1 MNFFFLFF
9 SKRHIQLLLFCLVLS
24 FSYAQ
29 NNYTIKL
36 QEQYIQIPENIE
48 TFQWSQMPES
58 AKVQNGYVGW
68 IQFYETPT
76 QAIQDSFKA
85 TNFQL
90 LEYIPHNTYLFYTP
104 NEVPVSFLQNSGVRS
119 VVSID
124 GEFKL
129 SSELRTGNIPNWAKQ
144 GTSIIVTLQFHDF
157 VSLEFVSHDLANLQ
171 IAIKQQYKGSHNI
184 DLIIPDNCLE
194 ELSNLPYVKWVELIV
209 APDTPDDTRGRN
221 LHRSNGL
228 DTQTGTGRNYTGDG
242 IGVMVRD
249 DGVVGPH
256 IDFQGRI
263 DNSVASGT
271 GANHG
276 DGVAGILAGAGN
288 LDPNMRGMAA
298 GADVFIVNYES
309 NFLDSPT
316 LNLINSGTAQ
326 ITNSSYSNGCNAGY
340 TTITQTV
347 DTQTQNIPTLLHV
360 FSGGNSNGNNCG
372 YGAGSQW
379 GNITGGHKQGKNVIA
394 VANVYFD
401 GSLVGS
407 SSRGPAQD
415 GRIKPDIAANGQ
427 NQNSTYENNL
437 YQSFGGTSGAA
448 PGIAGIA
455 AQLYETYADANG
467 GTLPP
472 SALIKATL
480 LNTANDAGNAGPD
493 FKFGWGIVNALRAG
507 ILIEEGRYLSDV
519 ITQGNTNTHTINVP
533 TGTTQV
539 RFMLYW
545 SDAPASPGANPA
557 LVNDLDLV
565 VTDPSTTNHLPW
577 VLDSTPDPTALNTP
591 ATNGED
597 HLNNMEQV
605 LINNPVAGNY
615 SLDVS
620 GFNVPMGPQ
629 EYFIVY
635 EFISE
640 KITVTYPN
648 SGEHFVPNETES
660 IHWDAV
666 NTTNSF
672 DVEYSL
678 DNGSSWNPIATVGSN
693 TFTVAWTVP
702 NSVTGEALIRV
713 TSGSESDVSDGVF
726 SIAEQPLNLEIAQ
739 LCPDEVTFSWNAVSN
754 AESYDLYTLGT
765 KYMEVAGNSTTTT
778 ITVPITNLNDPIW
791 YAIVAKNDTQGWE
804 SRRTIAQYHPG
815 GLVNC
820 TLANDISL
828 EAINNTPGDFNTVCN
843 TDPIIVS
850 VTIRN
855 TGTNPQ
861 SGFLVSYQLNAE
873 PEVID
878 TFTGTIPS
886 GQQAI
891 FDFSTPLSLTSS
903 GSYTL
908 TTSVNLTGD
917 ENSSNDEQ
925 SINFYAITSA
935 TALNFEETFEPN
947 GFPPPSWTI
956 QNPDDAITWIERTG
970 IIGSNGNP
978 TTVAYVNNYS
988 YNAAGQE
995 DSFVTEI
1002 FDLSNATVP
1011 SLTFDLA
1018 KAQYST
1024 SYTDSMRV
1032 EISTDCGTTFSA
1044 IYNKTGLDLATV
1056 GYQTSAWTPNSAN
1069 QWRNEEIDLSPYE
1082 GEQVQFKFVNITGY
1096 GNSTFIDNINVSAQ
1110 VLNQKDVV
1118 LKNSTLFPNPAT
1130 NKVTLSLLQPFTND
1144 IYVVVYN
1151 SLGQKL
1157 SQFNKKDFINNNT
1170 ILEMDVSQYKTGIY
1184 FITIQQGTHSTTKK
1198 LVMK

>member
-1 MNFFFLFF
+1 MISLFF
-9 SKRHIQLLLFCLVLS
+9 SKRHIQLFLFYLFLS
-24 FSYAQ
+24 FSYGQ
-29 NNYTIKL
+29 NNYTIQI
-36 QEQYIQIPENIE
+36 QEQRIQIPENIE

-58 AKVQNGYVGW
+58 SKTQNGYVGW

-85 TNFQL
+85 INFQL
-90 LEYIPHNTYLFYTP
+90 LEYIPNNTYLFFVP
-104 NEVPVSFLQNSGVRS
+104 NEVPISFLQNSGVRS
-119 VVSID
+119 VVSVD

-129 SSELRTGNIPNWAKQ
+129 SSELRTNNIPNWAKQ
-144 GTSIIVTLQFHDF
+144 GTSILVTLQFHDF
-157 VSLEFVSHDLANLQ
+157 VSVEFVISDLATQQ
-171 IAIKQQYKGSHNI
+171 IGIKQQYKGSHNI
-184 DLIIPDNCLE
+184 DLIIPENCLE

-209 APDTPDDTRGRN
+209 APDSPDDTRGRS

-228 DTQTGTGRNYTGDG
+228 DTQTGAGRNYTGDG
-242 IGVMVRD
+242 IGVLVRD
-249 DGVVGPH
+249 DGIVGPH

-263 DNSVASGT
+263 DNSAASGT

-276 DGVAGILAGAGN
+276 DGVAGIMAGAGSLN
-288 LDPNMRGMAA
+288 PKMRGMAA
-298 GADVFIVNYES
+298 GADVYVVNYVS
-309 NFLDSPT
+309 SFLDSDT
-316 LNLINSGTAQ
+316 QNLINSGTVQ

-360 FSGGNSNGNNCG
+360 FSAGNSNGNDCG
-372 YGAGSQW
+372 YGAGNQW

-394 VANVYFD
+394 TANVYFD

-407 SSRGPAQD
+407 SSRGPAHD

-427 NQNSTYENNL
+427 NQNSTSENNN

-448 PGIAGIA
+448 PGIAGIS

-480 LNTANDAGNAGPD
+480 LNTANDAGNVGPD
-493 FKFGWGIVNALRAG
+493 FKFGWGIVNGLRAG
-507 ILIEEGRYLSDV
+507 ILIEEGRYLLDV
-519 ITQGNTNTHTINVP
+519 ISQGNTNTHNITVP
-533 TGTTQV
+533 AGTTQV

-545 SDAPASPGANPA
+545 SDAAASPGANPA

-565 VTDPSTTNHLPW
+565 VTDPSTTAHLPW
-577 VLDSTPDPTALNTP
+577 ILDSTPNPTALNTP
-591 ATNGED
+591 ATNGAD

-666 NTTNSF
+666 NTTSSF
-672 DVEYSL
+672 VVEYSI
-678 DNGSSWNPIATVGSN
+678 DNGSSWNAIATVGSN
-693 TFTVAWTVP
+693 THTVAWLVP

-713 TSGSESDVSDGVF
+713 TSGSESDVSDDVF
-726 SIAEQPLNLEIAQ
+726 SIARQPLNLEIAQ
-739 LCPDEVTFSWNAVSN
+739 LCPNDITFSWDAVSN
-754 AESYDLYTLGT
+754 AESYDLYILGA
-765 KYMEVAGNSTTTT
+765 KYMEVAGNSTSTT
-778 ITVPITNLNDPIW
+778 ITIPITNPNDSLW

-820 TLANDISL
+820 TLSNDLSL
-828 EAINNTPGDFNTVCN
+828 EAINNTPGDFNTVCDS
-843 TDPIIVS
+843 DPIIIS

-855 TGTNPQ
+855 TGVNSQ
-861 SGFLVSYQLNAE
+861 SGFSVSYQLNAE
-873 PEVID
+873 PLVVE
-878 TFTGTIPS
+878 TFSGTILS
-886 GQQAI
+886 GQQAVY
-891 FDFSTPLSLTSS
+891 DFSTPLTLTSS

-908 TTSVNLTGD
+908 TTSVNLAGD

-925 SINFYAITSA
+925 TLNFYAITSA
-935 TALNFEETFEPN
+935 TALNFEETFESN
-947 GFPPPSWTI
+947 GFPPPGWTV
-956 QNPDDAITWIERTG
+956 QNPDNATTWIEQTAITG
-970 IIGSNGNP
+970 SDGNL
-978 TTVAYVNNYS
+978 TTASYINNFN

-1002 FDLSNATVP
+1002 FNLSNATIP

-1018 KAQYST
+1018 KAQYSA
-1024 SYTDSMRV
+1024 SFTDSMRV
-1032 EISTDCGTTFSA
+1032 EISTDCGTSFSV
-1044 IYNKTGLDLATV
+1044 IYDKTGLDLATV
-1056 GYQTSAWTPNSAN
+1056 GYQTSTWTPSAAS
-1069 QWRNEEIDLSPYE
+1069 QWRNEEIDLTPYE
-1082 GEQVQFKFVNITGY
+1082 GEKVQFRFVNITGY

-1110 VLNQKDVV
+1110 VLNQEDVV
-1118 LKNSTLFPNPAT
+1118 FKNSTLFPNPAT
-1130 NKVTLSLLQPFTND
+1130 ERVTLNLSQPFTND

-1157 SQFNKKDFINNNT
+1157 SQYNKNAFINNT
-1170 ILEMDVSQYKTGIY
+1170 ILEMDVSKYESGIY
-1184 FITIQQGTHSTTKK
+1184 FINIKQGTHSTIKK
-1198 LVMK
+1198 LVIK